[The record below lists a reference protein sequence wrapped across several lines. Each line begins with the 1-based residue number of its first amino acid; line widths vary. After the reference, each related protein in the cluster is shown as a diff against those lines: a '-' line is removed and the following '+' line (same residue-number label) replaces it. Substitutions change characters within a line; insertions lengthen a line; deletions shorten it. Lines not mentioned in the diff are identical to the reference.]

1 MEVKIDTTFIDRMG
15 PMTKAIKRAVQRGI
29 EDGARL
35 MESGAKKRVQRWS
48 KTGTTYY
55 RIKGEKY
62 MTIRA
67 GSADGVPVAF
77 PKGGGSHNLSEVH
90 TASDPGESPATDTG
104 FLASNITIESKEL
117 EAWIIAK
124 AKYSA
129 WLEFGTSKIKPRP
142 FMFPAYEEN
151 KKNVQKMVEVH
162 VRGVTG

>member
-15 PMTKAIKRAVQRGI
+15 PMTEAIKRAVQRGI

-35 MESGAKKRVQRWS
+35 MESGAKKRVQRGS
-48 KTGTTYY
+48 KTGEIY
-55 RIKGEKY
+55 EKY
-62 MTIRA
+62 NPRRT
-67 GSADGVPVAF
+67 
-77 PKGGGSHNLSEVH
+77 H
-90 TASDPGESPATDTG
+90 TASAPGESPATDTG

-151 KKNVQKMVEVH
+151 KRNVQKMVEVH